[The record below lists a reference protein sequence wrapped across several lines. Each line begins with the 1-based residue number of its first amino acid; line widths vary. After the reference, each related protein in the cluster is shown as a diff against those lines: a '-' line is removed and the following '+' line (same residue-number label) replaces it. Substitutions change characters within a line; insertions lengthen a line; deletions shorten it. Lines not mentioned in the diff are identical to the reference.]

1 MKIRRLQLK
10 NLNSLKG
17 EWTIDFTAP
26 PLSESGLFAITGP
39 TGAGKSTLL
48 DAICLA
54 LYHETPRLGTQS
66 KAVNDIMTRHT
77 ADCSAELEFE
87 VRGEVYRASWSQ
99 RRARDKVDGALQSPQ
114 VELAKGDGTVITRH
128 VSEKLKQITEITRLD
143 FPRFTRSM
151 LLAQGG
157 FAAFLNANA
166 NDRAELLEEL
176 TGTEIYGEISQRV
189 FARARDEREKL
200 AVMQSRA
207 DGMELLSDEQR
218 AAIQQEVGTI
228 QTQQSELAGKTNAL
242 REQLQWRNAVAES
255 EAVVQ
260 AAQQRVTQAE
270 AAIQNAA
277 PELEKLAA
285 SEPAQAL
292 EPVHAALQSANVA
305 VQNAAK
311 QLADRQGELSEQR
324 TAQKREHAL
333 ALAFAKLLDEQS
345 EKQLLRL
352 EGEQVTLGEW
362 SDAHAHHA
370 QLAEHIGVWREQ
382 FAQQAKAQND
392 IALNEQAAK
401 ETTAKLDEA
410 QRRAKQHAIQS
421 EVTAN
426 AHKQCEAQL
435 LGLQQK
441 QSQLLGAQTLA
452 ALREQSQRAE
462 KNLSITERLDES
474 ARRQRE
480 MKAQFFDVRTQRVD
494 AAKKAEELQSSQ
506 TEIQSAQSILN
517 ERVADKQ
524 RMLEQEQIIRSLA
537 EHRANLQPGEACPL
551 CGAHEHPAIAHYAQ
565 LDSSTTRGELD
576 RLKQAQKQGDTTL
589 RECDM
594 QLAAAQTQA
603 RNLHTRE
610 QQLIEEGRANQSAWD
625 ELRAQLQHGDP
636 LQAKDW
642 ELADRLAQALSSAQS
657 QAASLRAQL
666 QSVEALDQ
674 QLHDTGKRQADL
686 AHTVHLAREE
696 ALRLQQQQI
705 DSGTQK
711 LADTKALLDQQ
722 RAGLQSQ
729 QEQLLGALCN
739 AGFADLTGLPTDAAA
754 WLRARDEERL
764 TWQLKQERI
773 HSVAMELERQR
784 ATCEQT
790 HSQLVQ
796 WRERAAEFTDEV
808 ADITS
813 DLNAAQALAEC
824 SARIDAIARKAG
836 QLAGSVQELEELL
849 SRHRAEQ
856 GAAEQRWQE
865 ALRAS
870 PFADEDAFFNARISP
885 EERSQLQ
892 SRKQQREQERQVA
905 SELLQAQQTKLGELQ
920 ARNATDASRETL
932 EQGIAQFEAETTQL
946 NQQLG
951 GKLASIER
959 DNALRGSQQELLQQI
974 AAQASESDVWQRL
987 DALVGSSK
995 GDKFRKFA
1003 QGLTLDHL
1011 LTLANRQLERLHGR
1025 YVLRR
1030 KSSGELELEIVDQW
1044 QADASRDTRTLSG
1057 GESFLVSLALALALS
1072 DLVSHKTSIDS
1083 LFLDEGFGTLDAET
1097 LDVALNALDTLN
1109 ASGKMVGI
1117 ISHVEGLKDRIATQI
1132 RVEKGGG
1139 VGHSRLSI
1147 HP

>member
-1 MKIRRLQLK
+1 MKIRRLKLK

-26 PLSESGLFAITGP
+26 PLSESSLFAITGP

-66 KAVNDIMTRHT
+66 KSVNDIMTRHT

-128 VSEKLKQITEITRLD
+128 VSEKLKQITDITRLD

-189 FARARDEREKL
+189 YERARDERDKL
-200 AVMQSRA
+200 ALMQSRA

-218 AAIQQEVGTI
+218 AAIQEEVAAIGV
-228 QTQQSELAGKTNAL
+228 QHAELSSRTHVL
-242 REQLQWRNAVAES
+242 RDQLQWRVDVAEG
-255 EAVVQ
+255 EAAVE
-260 AAQQRVTQAE
+260 AAQQRLQLADT
-270 AAIQNAA
+270 AIEHAA
-277 PELEKLAA
+277 PDMQRLAA

-292 EPVHAALQSANVA
+292 EPVHTVWQAAHTAVRNAVLQLGERQSEL
-305 VQNAAK
+305 AA
-311 QLADRQGELSEQR
+311 QGAAQR
-324 TAQKREHAL
+324 REHAL
-333 ALAFAKLLDEQS
+333 AFAFARLLDEQAAT
-345 EKQLLRL
+345 QLKRL
-352 EGEQVTLGEW
+352 EDERATLIDW
-362 SDAHAHHA
+362 SSAHAHHA
-370 QLAEHIGVWREQ
+370 HLAEHLGAWREQ
-382 FAQQAKAQND
+382 FAQQARAEADIRANERIAND
-392 IALNEQAAK
+392 
-401 ETTAKLDEA
+401 TTAKLDEA
-410 QRRAKQHAIQS
+410 RTRSAQHSQRSEATAKAHAEGQ
-421 EVTAN
+421 
-426 AHKQCEAQL
+426 AQL
-435 LGLQQK
+435 QSLQDK
-441 QSQLLGAQTLA
+441 QALLLGTHTLA

-480 MKAQFFDVRTQRVD
+480 MKAKFFDVREQRVD
-494 AAKKAEELQSSQ
+494 AGQKADAQQSLQLEAQ
-506 TEIQSAQSILN
+506 AAQSILN

-537 EHRANLQPGEACPL
+537 EHRTNLQPGEACPL
-551 CGAHEHPAIAHYAQ
+551 CGAHEHPAIEHYAQ
-565 LDSSTTRGELD
+565 LDSTATRAELD
-576 RLKQAQKQGDTTL
+576 RLKHAQQQGEKQRRDGDAQLATLQAQ
-589 RECDM
+589 
-594 QLAAAQTQA
+594 AH
-603 RNLHTRE
+603 NLLTRE
-610 QQLIEEGRANQSAWD
+610 QQLIEEGRANQIAWD
-625 ELRAQLQHGDP
+625 ELREQIRHDEP

-642 ELADRLAQALSSAQS
+642 ELAERLAQALSSAQS
-657 QAASLRAQL
+657 QATALRDQL
-666 QSVEALDQ
+666 QSVEAIDQ
-674 QLHDTGKRQADL
+674 HLHEAGKRQTEL
-686 AHTVHLAREE
+686 TQTVHAAREE
-696 ALRLQQQQI
+696 ALRLQQQVE
-705 DSGTQK
+705 SLLQK
-711 LADTKALLDQQ
+711 SAEATALLSQQ
-722 RAGLQSQ
+722 RTSLQSR
-729 QEQLLGALCN
+729 QEQMLAALCS
-739 AGFADLTGLPTDAAA
+739 AGFADLAGLPSDANA
-754 WLRARDEERL
+754 WLRERDEERRA
-764 TWQLKQERI
+764 WQQTQERLQGLGI
-773 HSVAMELERQR
+773 DIERQR
-784 ATCEQT
+784 ATCEQVRAQCDHWST
-790 HSQLVQ
+790 
-796 WRERAAEFTDEV
+796 RAADVTDEI

-813 DLNAAQALAEC
+813 DLNAAQALSDCA
-824 SARIDAIARKAG
+824 ARIDAITARTE
-836 QLAGSVQELEELL
+836 QLAGSVSELENALARLREDQQT
-849 SRHRAEQ
+849 AEQ
-856 GAAEQRWQE
+856 HWHDAMQR
-865 ALRAS
+865 S
-870 PFADEDAFFNARISP
+870 PFADEAAFFDARLAP
-885 EERSQLQ
+885 EERNQLQ
-892 SRKQQREQERQVA
+892 TAKQRREQERQVA
-905 SELLQAQQTKLGELQ
+905 AELLHTQQTQLTALQ
-920 ARNATDASRETL
+920 ARNATEASREAL
-932 EQGIAQFEAETTQL
+932 EQDIARMETESTGL
-946 NQQLG
+946 SQQLG
-951 GKLASIER
+951 GRLATLER
-959 DNALRGSQQELLQQI
+959 DNALRGSQQELLALI
-974 AAQASESDVWQRL
+974 SSQAGESDTWQRL
-987 DALVGSSK
+987 DALVGSAK

-1025 YVLRR
+1025 YLLRR

-1044 QADASRDTRTLSG
+1044 QADAARDTRTLSG

-1072 DLVSHKTSIDS
+1072 DLVSHRTSIDS

>member
-17 EWTIDFTAP
+17 EWSIDFTAP
-26 PLSESGLFAITGP
+26 PLSESSLFAITGP

-176 TGTEIYGEISQRV
+176 TGTEIYGDISQRV
-189 FARARDEREKL
+189 FERARDERDKL
-200 AVMQSRA
+200 KLMQSRA
-207 DGMELLSDEQR
+207 DGMELLSDEQC
-218 AAIQQEVGTI
+218 AAIEQEVVTI
-228 QTQQSELAGKTNAL
+228 KAQQLVLVNKTQVL
-242 REQLQWRNAVAES
+242 REQLQWRNAVVNS
-255 EAVVQ
+255 EAAVHN
-260 AAQQRVTQAE
+260 AQQRLNRADAE
-270 AAIQNAA
+270 ILNAE

-292 EPVHAALQSANVA
+292 EPFHSALQSANTA
-305 VQNAAK
+305 VQNAVK
-311 QLADRQGELSEQR
+311 QLAERQSELDEQG
-324 TAQKREHAL
+324 ASQKREHAL

-345 EKQLLRL
+345 EQQLHRL
-352 EGEQVTLGEW
+352 EGEQTALAQWRE
-362 SDAHAHHA
+362 AHAHHA

-382 FAQQAKAQND
+382 FSQQAKARAD
-392 IALNEQAAK
+392 IRLNEQGVAD
-401 ETTAKLDEA
+401 TTAKLEDA
-410 QRRAKQHAIQS
+410 RRHQTQHASQRES
-421 EVTAN
+421 TAQTH
-426 AHKQCEAQL
+426 AQGQAQL
-435 LGLQQK
+435 QGLQQR
-441 QSQLLGAQTLA
+441 QSQLLGSQTLA
-452 ALREQSQRAE
+452 ALREQAQHAAKS
-462 KNLSITERLDES
+462 LSITERLDES

-480 MKAQFFDVRTQRVD
+480 MKAQYFDVRNQRTD
-494 AAKKAEELQSSQ
+494 AVKKAEAQQALQL
-506 TEIQSAQSILN
+506 EIQNAQNILN
-517 ERVADKQ
+517 DRVADKQ
-524 RMLEQEQIIRSLA
+524 RMLEQEQIIRSLS

-551 CGAHEHPAIAHYAQ
+551 CGAHEHPAIEHYTQ
-565 LDSSTTRGELD
+565 LDSSVTRAELD
-576 RLKQAQKQGDTTL
+576 RLKLAQTQGAEKL
-589 RECDM
+589 RACDS

-603 RNLHTRE
+603 SNLQLRE

-625 ELRAQLQHGDP
+625 ELRAQLQHGEP
-636 LQAKDW
+636 LQTKDW
-642 ELADRLAQALSSAQS
+642 ELAERLAQALLCAQE
-657 QAASLRAQL
+657 QANASREQL
-666 QSVEALDQ
+666 QSVELLDE
-674 QLHDTGKRQADL
+674 QLHAANKHQAEL
-686 AHTVHLAREE
+686 AAAVHAASEE
-696 ALRLQQQQI
+696 ALRLQQQV
-705 DSGTQK
+705 DSLAQK
-711 LADTKALLDQQ
+711 LEDATGLLNQQ
-722 RAGLQSQ
+722 REALHTQ
-729 QEQLLGALCN
+729 QENLLSALCT
-739 AGFADLTGLPTDAAA
+739 AGFADLAGLPVDANA
-754 WLRARDEERL
+754 WLRERDEERR
-764 TWQLKQERI
+764 TWQHKQERMQ
-773 HSVAMELERQR
+773 SVAMELERQR
-784 ATCEQT
+784 AAREQMR
-790 HSQLVQ
+790 SQLTQ
-796 WRERAAEFTDEV
+796 WRERAQEFTDEV
-808 ADITS
+808 ADIAS
-813 DLNAAQALAEC
+813 DMNAAQALADC
-824 SARIDAIARKAG
+824 GSRIDIIARKVG
-836 QLAGSVQELEELL
+836 QLAGSVQELEEAL
-849 SRHRAEQ
+849 SRNRAEQ
-856 GAAEQRWQE
+856 GTADQRWKQ
-865 ALRAS
+865 ALQSS
-870 PFADEDAFFNARISP
+870 PFAHEDAFFNARLSP
-885 EERSQLQ
+885 EARSQLQ
-892 SRKQQREQERQVA
+892 LHKQQREQERQVA
-905 SELLQAQQTKLGELQ
+905 NELLQAERTKLDELQ
-920 ARNATDASRETL
+920 ERNATDAGGEML
-932 EQGIAQFEAETTQL
+932 EQGIAQLEAESTQL

-951 GKLASIER
+951 GHLTTLER
-959 DNALRGSQQELLQQI
+959 DQALRSSQQALLQQI
-974 AAQASESDVWQRL
+974 AEQATESDIWQRL

-1025 YVLRR
+1025 YLLRR

-1044 QADASRDTRTLSG
+1044 QADAARDTRTLSG

-1147 HP
+1147 HC

>member
-128 VSEKLKQITEITRLD
+128 VSEKLKQITDITRLD

-200 AVMQSRA
+200 ALMQSRA

-218 AAIQQEVGTI
+218 AAIQEEVGAI

-242 REQLQWRNAVAES
+242 RDQLQWRNAVAES
-255 EAVVQ
+255 EGAVQ
-260 AAQQRVTQAE
+260 GAQQRVTQAE

-292 EPVHAALQSANVA
+292 EPAHAALQSANVA

-311 QLADRQGELSEQR
+311 QLSDRQGELTEQR
-324 TAQKREHAL
+324 TAQQREHAL

-345 EKQLLRL
+345 EKHLLGL
-352 EGEQVTLGEW
+352 ESEQTALGEW
-362 SDAHAHHA
+362 SSARAHHA
-370 QLAEHIGVWREQ
+370 HLAEHMGVWREQ
-382 FAQQAKAQND
+382 FAQQAKIQSD
-392 IALNEQAAK
+392 IALNEQLIK
-401 ETTAKLDEA
+401 ETTSKLDEA
-410 QRRAKQHAIQS
+410 RRRLKQHAIQS

-426 AHKQCEAQL
+426 AHRHGEAQWQN
-435 LGLQQK
+435 LQQK
-441 QSQLLGAQTLA
+441 QGQLLGTLTLA

-480 MKAQFFDVRTQRVD
+480 MKVQFFEVRTQRVE
-494 AAKKAEELQSSQ
+494 AAKKAEELQTSQ
-506 TEIQSAQSILN
+506 IENQDAQNILN

-565 LDSSTTRGELD
+565 LDSSATRGELD
-576 RLKQAQKQGDTTL
+576 RLKQAQKQGEKRL
-589 RECDM
+589 LECGAE
-594 QLAAAQTQA
+594 LSAAQTQA
-603 RNLHTRE
+603 RNLHARE

-642 ELADRLAQALSSAQS
+642 ELAERLAQALSSAQS
-657 QAASLRAQL
+657 QATSLRAQL

-696 ALRLQQQQI
+696 ALRLQQQI

-764 TWQLKQERI
+764 AWQQKQERI
-773 HSVAMELERQR
+773 HSIAMELERQR
-784 ATCEQT
+784 ATCEQMR
-790 HSQLVQ
+790 SQLAK

-808 ADITS
+808 ADVTS

-856 GAAEQRWQE
+856 GSAEQHWRG
-865 ALRAS
+865 ALQAS
-870 PFADEDAFFNARISP
+870 PFADEDAFFNARMSA

-905 SELLQAQQTKLGELQ
+905 SELLQTQQAKLVELQ

-932 EQGIAQFEAETTQL
+932 EQGIAQFEAESTQF

-951 GKLASIER
+951 GKLATIER

-1147 HP
+1147 RP